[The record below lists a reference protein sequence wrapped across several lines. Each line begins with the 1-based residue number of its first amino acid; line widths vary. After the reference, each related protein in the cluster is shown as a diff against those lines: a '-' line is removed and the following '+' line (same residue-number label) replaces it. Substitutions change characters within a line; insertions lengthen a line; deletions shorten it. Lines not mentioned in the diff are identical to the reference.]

1 MAKEISVG
9 RSLVE
14 ESLTSTALRILKK
27 AEKYSCEIILPI
39 DLVVAK
45 ELSENIPTSV
55 VASNKCPENFMI
67 LDAGPLTV
75 DKIKKCISNAKTLL
89 WNGPLGAFEINPFD
103 QATSQAAKFASEKTK
118 TTKKN
123 EEIVNDPKFEGSDEL
138 LAIDDDLILDEE
150 DDSSELDDELL
161 EEDDQDTVP
170 LEEIT
175 DVPSSESE
183 EN

>member
-1 MAKEISVG
+1 MAKEEWG
-9 RSLVE
+9 
-14 ESLTSTALRILKK
+14 TKRI
-27 AEKYSCEIILPI
+27 
-39 DLVVAK
+39 
-45 ELSENIPTSV
+45 
-55 VASNKCPENFMI
+55 CPETGKRFYDLNNSPVISPYTGKEIM
-67 LDAGPLTV
+67 V
-75 DKIKKCISNAKTLL
+75 D
-89 WNGPLGAFEINPFD
+89 
-103 QATSQAAKFASEKTK
+103 KFASEKTK

-138 LAIDDDLILDEE
+138 LTIDDDLILDDD

>member
-1 MAKEISVG
+1 MAKEEWG
-9 RSLVE
+9 
-14 ESLTSTALRILKK
+14 TKRI
-27 AEKYSCEIILPI
+27 
-39 DLVVAK
+39 
-45 ELSENIPTSV
+45 
-55 VASNKCPENFMI
+55 CPETGKRFYDLNNSPVISPYTGKEIM
-67 LDAGPLTV
+67 V
-75 DKIKKCISNAKTLL
+75 D
-89 WNGPLGAFEINPFD
+89 
-103 QATSQAAKFASEKTK
+103 KFASEKTK

-123 EEIVNDPKFEGSDEL
+123 EEIVNDPKFAESDEL
-138 LAIDDDLILDEE
+138 LTIEDDLILDEN